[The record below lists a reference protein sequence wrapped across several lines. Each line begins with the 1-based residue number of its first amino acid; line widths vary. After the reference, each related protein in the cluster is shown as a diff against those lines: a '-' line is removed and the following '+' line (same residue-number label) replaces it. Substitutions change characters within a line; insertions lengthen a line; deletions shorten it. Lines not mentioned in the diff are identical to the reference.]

1 MRKREESKM
10 GTFETIGSVKVGDV
24 EIRFIVGD
32 ITKLNVDAIVNAAN
46 SYLQH
51 GGGVAGAIS
60 RAGGPEIQ
68 KESDEYVRK
77 NGPVPP
83 GGVAVTGAGNLKAK
97 YIIHTV
103 GPIGDKEGNDE
114 IMKKAFENIFSKA
127 DELAINSVAI
137 PFVGTGI
144 FGYPLENFIKV
155 CVDETLKF
163 FSNYKGPIKL
173 VVFCDIDS
181 SKVRKLLHSFEN
193 SSEHLKQR

>member
-1 MRKREESKM
+1 MGKREESNM
-10 GTFETIGSVKVGDV
+10 GTFETKGFVNIGSV

-32 ITKLNVDAIVNAAN
+32 ITKLDVDAIVNAAN

-68 KESDEYVRK
+68 KESDEYLRK

-97 YIIHTV
+97 YVIHTV
-103 GPIGDKEGNDE
+103 GPIGNKKGNDE
-114 IMKKAFENIFSKA
+114 IMKKAFENVFSKA
-127 DELAINSVAI
+127 DELAINSIAI

-155 CVDETLKF
+155 CVDETLRF
-163 FSNYKGPIKL
+163 FSNYKGSIKL

-181 SKVRKLLHSFEN
+181 SKVQKLFETFEN
-193 SSEHLKQR
+193 NSKHFKQP

>member
-1 MRKREESKM
+1 M
-10 GTFETIGSVKVGDV
+10 GAFETIGSVKVGNV

-32 ITKLNVDAIVNAAN
+32 ITKLEVDAIVNAAN

-60 RAGGPEIQ
+60 RTGGPEIQ

-83 GGVAVTGAGNLKAK
+83 GSVAVTGAGNLKAK

-103 GPIGDKEGNDE
+103 GPIGDKKGNDE
-114 IMKKAFENIFSKA
+114 IMKKAFENVFSKA
-127 DELAINSVAI
+127 DELAINSIAI

-163 FSNYKGPIKL
+163 FSNYKGRIKL

-181 SKVRKLLHSFEN
+181 SKVRKLVDSFEN
-193 SSEHLKQR
+193 NSEHFKQP